1 MNMRLEN
8 VINNSQPLLSSENTK
23 ITAPEIDRTSE
34 NNNAVKEFDK
44 KDIQNAT
51 TALNDLM
58 KPLHT
63 NLKFELHEK
72 LEKYYVTVVD
82 STTDEVIKEIPPKKF
97 LDMYAQMAEFMGIL
111 FDKKV

>member
-1 MNMRLEN
+1 MDMRLEN

-23 ITAPEIDRTSE
+23 ATAPEIDRISE
-34 NNNAVKEFDK
+34 NRKAIKEFDK
-44 KDIQNAT
+44 TDIENAT
-51 TALNDLM
+51 NALNDLM

-63 NLKFELHEK
+63 NLKFELHDK

-82 STTDEVIKEIPPKKF
+82 SETKEVIKEIPPKKF

-111 FDKKV
+111 IDEKA